1 MKIIAA
7 ITVSL
12 LLAGCS
18 TVYKP
23 TMRESAIA
31 DTVSTAVALEYG
43 NNLHEMN
50 PLGFPAT
57 IIGKAGLIYYAENH
71 ASLEERELIEKYS
84 TTIWSGASINNI
96 SLLLTISP
104 QLSLFLGIIT
114 SIIVWNNQ

>member
-31 DTVSTAVALEYG
+31 DTVSTAVALKYG

-50 PLGFPAT
+50 PLGFPLT
-57 IIGKAGLIYYAENH
+57 IVGKTALIYYAENCLSPESRKILENY
-71 ASLEERELIEKYS
+71 ASSLW
-84 TTIWSGASINNI
+84 TGATVNNI
-96 SLLLTISP
+96 LLFLTSSPHFSLLV
-104 QLSLFLGIIT
+104 GAIT
-114 SIIVWNNQ
+114 SIYLFNQ